1 MAKVLV
7 GMSGGVD
14 SAVAALLLKNAG
26 YEVIGATL
34 RTWQA
39 DDGEESRCCEID
51 DAFRSCMKIG
61 IPHHPFNC
69 HADFREKVVDPFV
82 NMYIEGKTPNPCVVC
97 NRCVKWD
104 KMIYLADVLG
114 AEYIATGHYANIVR
128 SENGQYT
135 VKQADFA
142 EKDQTYMLW
151 QLTQDQLKRTLMP
164 LGGLSKEDVRRIAK
178 EADIPV
184 ADKPDSQEICFVPDG
199 HYTEFIDTYAP
210 GAAPG
215 PGSFVDE
222 NGTVLGTHRGIT
234 HYTIGQRRGLG
245 LAMGH
250 YVYVTRIDAEKNEV
264 VIGEESSLY
273 HNSIVCEN
281 VNFMGIPEPAPFEE
295 VRCRGKIRYHH
306 PLVDAAIHLD
316 ENGCLCVVFDTP
328 VRAPAPGQS
337 AVFYD
342 EDGCVLAGGIIA

>member
-14 SAVAALLLKNAG
+14 SAVAALLLKKAG
-26 YEVIGATL
+26 HEVIGATL

-51 DAFRSCMKIG
+51 DAFRSCMQIG
-61 IPHHPFNC
+61 IPHHSFNC
-69 HADFREKVVDPFV
+69 LADFREKVVDPFV
-82 NMYIEGKTPNPCVVC
+82 KMYMDGKTPNPCVVC

-128 SENGQYT
+128 NENGQYT

-164 LGGLSKEDVRRIAK
+164 LGGLSKEEVRRIAK
-178 EADIPV
+178 EAGIPV

-222 NGTVLGTHRGIT
+222 NGTVLGTHKGIT
-234 HYTIGQRRGLG
+234 HYTVGQRRGLG

-264 VIGEESSLY
+264 VIGEEASLY
-273 HNSIVCEN
+273 RDSIVCEN
-281 VNFMGIPEPAPFEE
+281 VNFMSIPAPACGEE
-295 VRCRGKIRYHH
+295 IRCRGKIRYHH
-306 PLVDAAIHLD
+306 PLVDAVMHLERD
-316 ENGCLCVVFDTP
+316 GRLHVRFDTP
-328 VRAPAPGQS
+328 VRAAAPGQS

-342 EDGCVLAGGIIA
+342 EDGCVLAGGIIS